1 MKIEHT
7 WGRWILGA
15 GMEFRN
21 GDRKFRRK
29 GEKESFADKY
39 LSRNFLNDTAA
50 QSMQLALGRGVK
62 EGGSRISFICP
73 IRSVIP
79 PPRSLFLFGRIA
91 QVYSG
96 GVNDASYWPR
106 RMRVENT
113 RWIGSVT
120 AERRRALQPAPGSS
134 KARKEERR
142 GGVFFGFT

>member
-1 MKIEHT
+1 MQGWNLETEIENFDE
-7 WGRWILGA
+7 RA
-15 GMEFRN
+15 
-21 GDRKFRRK
+21 RKNRSPINIYR
-29 GEKESFADKY
+29 ETSCY
-39 LSRNFLNDTAA
+39 LNDTAA